1 MEMNSNPLQSLLE
14 NLMREVE
21 VLWTVTGYRADGF
34 TSRRDE
40 VKTEVAAGAALLG
53 KTKRPVRGTIGVSV
67 ATQEKRKDHR
77 DLMDE
82 MLSGAM
88 LDAPSWQSDAQ
99 REREKEAR
107 ERVKRVL
114 SEVFDEFARI
124 SNLNERIFDSHGY
137 KHYEAHELD
146 QIRKETDPHYHK
158 VTSVLF
164 IADVVA
170 EELVRARFDPT
181 VKSPFSDWGAVT
193 QRASEY
199 ICALATR
206 EFNRYDVC
214 IFLNAPL
221 VDEEAPIELGKF
233 SWGSS
238 EIEVMIEYASDELLE
253 KFNASRRDA
262 ELSRI
267 NSVIRFKCEVRVD
280 APVDSYLQVY
290 VLGARVAEQVVDC
303 LRLVRN
309 EDIGV
314 LALEV
319 FPAERFTP
327 WIRKTYEQQYQPE
340 LALFVPKRFSFEVQ
354 SGIPLNED
362 ELRELR
368 LLFSS
373 YSDVD
378 LVKGLR
384 VALRRFRSSCER
396 YDPSDP
402 ERLLDIAF
410 SFEAIFLNDSENKE
424 LSYRLSSRVGRFLGD
439 TIERREQIF
448 DTVRT
453 LYNFRSKIAHGET
466 LDKMKKG
473 DAEKVNQVLDHAPRI
488 LTEALRAMMCG
499 KGPNGVKS
507 NEGLSNWWKRI
518 ELG

>member
-1 MEMNSNPLQSLLE
+1 MNSNPLQSLFE
-14 NLMREVE
+14 NLTGAIEA
-21 VLWTVTGYRADGF
+21 LWTVTGYRADGY

-40 VKTEVAAGAALLG
+40 VRTEVEAGAALLA

-67 ATQEKRKDHR
+67 ATQEKRKNDR
-77 DLMDE
+77 DLSDE

-88 LDAPSWQSDAQ
+88 LDATPSWRSEAE
-99 REREKEAR
+99 REREQEAR
-107 ERVKRVL
+107 ERVERCL
-114 SEVFDEFARI
+114 SDVFDEFGRI
-124 SNLNERIFDSHGY
+124 PNLNERIFDSQGY

-146 QIRKETDPHYHK
+146 QIRKERDAHYHK
-158 VTSVLF
+158 VTGVLF
-164 IADVVA
+164 IADVLA
-170 EELVRARFDPT
+170 EELIGAGFDPT
-181 VKSPFSDWGAVT
+181 VKIPFSEWQAVA
-193 QRASEY
+193 QRAAERIY
-199 ICALATR
+199 ALATR

-221 VDEEAPIELGKF
+221 VDEEAPIEVGKV
-233 SWGSS
+233 SWESS
-238 EIEVMIEYASDELLE
+238 EIEVLIGYASDELLE

-262 ELSRI
+262 ELTRI
-267 NSVIRFKCEVRVD
+267 NTVISFRCEVSVD
-280 APVDSYLQVY
+280 APVDSYLHVY

-303 LRLVRN
+303 LRLLRN

-354 SGIPLNED
+354 SGIPLNDD

-368 LLFSS
+368 SLFSS

-396 YDPSDP
+396 YDPFDP

-410 SFEAIFLNDSENKE
+410 SFEAIFLNDGENKE
-424 LSYRLSSRVGRFLGD
+424 LSYRLSSRVAMFLGN
-439 TIERREQIF
+439 TIERRVEIF
-448 DTVRT
+448 DTVKT

-466 LDKMKKG
+466 LDKMKKS
-473 DAEKVNQVLDHAPRI
+473 DAEKVNQVLDQAPRI

-499 KGPNGVKS
+499 K
-507 NEGLSNWWKRI
+507 
-518 ELG
+518 